1 MSDVTGLLERTIGV
15 AVGLPEPFGTEL
27 ASARVLGD
35 PMALAIPPH
44 VTLYRRPR

>member
-1 MSDVTGLLERTIGV
+1 LSDVTGPSERTIGV

-27 ASARVLGD
+27 AKSREVLGD

-44 VTLYRRPR
+44 VS